1 MLNNKYEILN
11 YIASGNYGTIYKACH
26 NKKLVVLKSS
36 SNIEELKYEAN
47 VYNDLRNVKN
57 IARFFDFF
65 IENKK
70 CYLVIEYYNKT
81 LYDFKEKY
89 FDSVNYYSSLLNI
102 FKTLYST
109 LFHIHTNNYL
119 HRDLKPLNICLDDY
133 NNPIIIDFGLSK
145 KYIVEN
151 KHITSKAI
159 KGIIGSYAFCSINVE
174 NMLEP
179 SRRDDLE
186 SLFYIFVY
194 CLIKKDEEQQLINI
208 KHDISII
215 KQNSFLINDNYF
227 NAIKQIHSYIR
238 KMTFTQK
245 PNYNYII
252 DLFCVIE

>member
-11 YIASGNYGTIYKACH
+11 YIASGNYGTIYKAIH
-26 NKKLVVLKSS
+26 NKKLVVLKETN
-36 SNIEELKYEAN
+36 NIEELKYEAS
-47 VYNDLRNVKN
+47 VYNELRNVKN

-65 IENKK
+65 IENNKS
-70 CYLVIEYYNKT
+70 YLVIEYCNKT

-89 FDSVNYYSSLLNI
+89 FTSVNYYSTLLSI
-102 FKTLYST
+102 IKTLYST
-109 LFHIHTNNYL
+109 LSHLHGNNYL
-119 HRDLKPLNICLDDY
+119 HRDLKPLNICLDEY

-145 KYIVEN
+145 KYIVDN
-151 KHITSKAI
+151 KHITIKTI

-194 CLIKKDEEQQLINI
+194 CLIKKSQEQQLINI
-208 KHDISII
+208 KHDITII
-215 KQNSFLINDNYF
+215 KQNSFLINEDYYNH
-227 NAIKQIHSYIR
+227 AKQIHNYIR

-252 DLFCVIE
+252 ELFCIME

>member
-11 YIASGNYGTIYKACH
+11 YIASGNYGTIYKALN
-26 NKKLVVLKSS
+26 NKKFVVLKESTK
-36 SNIEELKYEAN
+36 IEELKYEAN
-47 VYNDLRNVKN
+47 VYNELRNVKN

-70 CYLVIEYYNKT
+70 SYLVIEYYNKT
-81 LYDFKEKY
+81 LYDFKEHH
-89 FDSVNYYSSLLNI
+89 FTSINYYSNLLSI

-109 LFHIHTNNYL
+109 LLHIHNNNYL
-119 HRDLKPLNICLDDY
+119 HRDLKPLNICLDEY

-145 KYIVEN
+145 KYMVDN
-151 KHITSKAI
+151 KHIAVKTI
-159 KGIIGSYAFCSINVE
+159 KCIIGSYAFCSINVE

-194 CLIKKDEEQQLINI
+194 CLIKKSEEQHLIKI
-208 KHDISII
+208 KKDISII
-215 KQNSFLINDNYF
+215 KENSFLINEDYYSVV
-227 NAIKQIHSYIR
+227 KQIHGYIR

-252 DLFCVIE
+252 DLFCIIE

>member
-26 NKKLVVLKSS
+26 NKKLVVLKESS
-36 SNIEELKYEAN
+36 KIEELKYEAS
-47 VYNDLRNVKN
+47 VYNELRNVKN

-65 IENKK
+65 IENNKS
-70 CYLVIEYYNKT
+70 YLVIEYYNKT

-89 FDSVNYYSSLLNI
+89 FTSINYYSTLLSI

-109 LFHIHTNNYL
+109 LLHIHNNNYL
-119 HRDLKPLNICLDDY
+119 HRDLKPLNICLDEY

-145 KYIVEN
+145 KYMIDN
-151 KHITSKAI
+151 KHIAVKTI
-159 KGIIGSYAFCSINVE
+159 KCIIGSYAFCSINVE

-194 CLIKKDEEQQLINI
+194 CLIKKSEEQHLIKI
-208 KHDISII
+208 KKDISII
-215 KQNSFLINDNYF
+215 KENSFLINEDYYSVV
-227 NAIKQIHSYIR
+227 KQIHGYIR

-252 DLFCVIE
+252 DLFRIIE

>member
-11 YIASGNYGTIYKACH
+11 YIASGNYGTIYKALN
-26 NKKLVVLKSS
+26 NKKLVVLKETTK
-36 SNIEELKYEAN
+36 IEELKYEAN
-47 VYNDLRNVKN
+47 VYNELRNVKN

-65 IENKK
+65 IENNKS
-70 CYLVIEYYNKT
+70 YLVIEYCNKT

-89 FDSVNYYSSLLNI
+89 FTSVNYYSTLL
-102 FKTLYST
+102 
-109 LFHIHTNNYL
+109 HIHNNNYL
-119 HRDLKPLNICLDDY
+119 HRDLKPLNICLDEY

-145 KYIVEN
+145 KYIVDN
-151 KHITSKAI
+151 KHITSKTI

-194 CLIKKDEEQQLINI
+194 CLINKSEEQQLINI

-215 KQNSFLINDNYF
+215 KQNSFLINEDYYDV
-227 NAIKQIHSYIR
+227 IKQIHSYIR

-252 DLFCVIE
+252 DLFCIIE

>member
-1 MLNNKYEILN
+1 MLNNKYELLN
-11 YIASGNYGTIYKACH
+11 YIASGNYGTIYKALN
-26 NKKLVVLKSS
+26 NKKLVVLKES

-57 IARFFDFF
+57 IATFFDFF
-65 IENKK
+65 IENNKS
-70 CYLVIEYYNKT
+70 YLVIEYYNKT
-81 LYDFKEKY
+81 LYDFKEY
-89 FDSVNYYSSLLNI
+89 HFTSINYYSTLLSI

-109 LFHIHTNNYL
+109 LLHIHNNNYL
-119 HRDLKPLNICLDDY
+119 HRDLKPLNICLNEY

-145 KYIVEN
+145 KYIADN
-151 KHITSKAI
+151 KHISIKKI
-159 KGIIGSYAFCSINVE
+159 KGVIGSYAFCSINVE
-174 NMLEP
+174 DMMEP

-194 CLIKKDEEQQLINI
+194 CLIKKSEEQQLINI

-215 KQNSFLINDNYF
+215 KQNSFLINEEYYN
-227 NAIKQIHSYIR
+227 ILTQIHSYIR

-252 DLFCVIE
+252 ELFCKIE

>member
-1 MLNNKYEILN
+1 MIKSKYEILN
-11 YIASGNYGTIYKACH
+11 YIASGNYGTIYKARH
-26 NKKLVVLKSS
+26 NKNLVVLKESS
-36 SNIEELKYEAN
+36 KIEELKYEAN
-47 VYNDLRNVKN
+47 VYNELRNVKN

-65 IENKK
+65 IENNKS
-70 CYLVIEYYNKT
+70 YLVIEYYNKT
-81 LYDFKEKY
+81 LYDFKEHH
-89 FDSVNYYSSLLNI
+89 FTSINYYSTLLSI

-109 LFHIHTNNYL
+109 LLHIHNNNYL
-119 HRDLKPLNICLDDY
+119 HRDLKPLNICLDEY

-145 KYIVEN
+145 KYIVDN
-151 KHITSKAI
+151 KHITTKTI

-215 KQNSFLINDNYF
+215 KQNSFLINEDYY
-227 NAIKQIHSYIR
+227 NAVKQIHSYIR

-252 DLFCVIE
+252 DLFCIIE